1 MVADSSRKNVAIRG
15 LDLELYNEV
24 FSLARK
30 EGKRVSDV
38 MNVALKRFMQDGN
51 NGHVADDNDKNG
63 KFVLRNNG
71 EIKLSKSDIVSLK
84 REVGPF
90 MIENTGRIIFEKD
103 VDRETIKNIENI
115 IIQDGTVE
123 VPKTLYPQ
131 FLLRSEIH
139 GKLEKY

>member
-1 MVADSSRKNVAIRG
+1 VVADSSRKNVAIRG

-38 MNVALKRFMQDGN
+38 MNVALKSFMQGGN
-51 NGHVADDNDKNG
+51 NGHDAGNGDKNG

-71 EIKLSKSDIVSLK
+71 EIKLSKSDILSLK
-84 REVGPF
+84 REVGSF
-90 MIENTGRIIFEKD
+90 MIENTGRMVFEKD
-103 VDRETIKNIENI
+103 VDRDTIKHIENI

-123 VPKTLYPQ
+123 VPRTLYPQ